1 MAEPVY
7 ISVNLPNIITIGLI
21 VVVVWTVLAAGISM
35 VRQYTGN
42 GSQQNSAPDMAM
54 AA

>member
-7 ISVNLPNIITIGLI
+7 ISVNLPNIITIGFI
-21 VVVVWTVLAAGISM
+21 IVVVWTLLAAGISLA
-35 VRQYTGN
+35 RQATGN
-42 GSQQNSAPDMAM
+42 GSQQSSPDMAM